1 MRGVPGYGS
10 GTWLLSAS
18 LVAVS
23 ARCRHDVPTPSPLG
37 AVEPWQSELHA
48 GRAQAAWDQFA
59 ERYRRLILATIRR
72 LILDH
77 DDVMDVYATV
87 CEALSADDCARLRR
101 YAVHAAPDESVA
113 AGVRHA
119 SVATWLVVVVRNLT
133 IDWRRHR
140 DGRRRVAVP
149 GHLSPL
155 QQRIHA
161 TICAGCSSHVEAYE
175 LLRAREGAWMPFEEF
190 LREVSTTLRLAPCG
204 DETRRQLAAATPLHD
219 DIASETGDPAEL
231 AELARRIAAALAT
244 CPDDV
249 RVAVE
254 LFVVEGLP
262 ADQVARLVGWPSAK
276 TVYNRVYRA
285 LASMRADFVRHG
297 IALGDL

>member
-1 MRGVPGYGS
+1 VES
-10 GTWLLSAS
+10 WL
-18 LVAVS
+18 
-23 ARCRHDVPTPSPLG
+23 
-37 AVEPWQSELHA
+37 SELHQ
-48 GRAQAAWDQFA
+48 GHVQAAWDLFA

-72 LILDH
+72 LVPDH

-87 CEALSADDCARLRR
+87 CESLSADDCARLRR
-101 YAVHAAPDESVA
+101 YSEHAADDAPGA
-113 AGVRHA
+113 RQA

-133 IDWRRHR
+133 TDWRRHR
-140 DGRRRVAVP
+140 DGRRRIAVP
-149 GHLSPL
+149 AGLSPL

-161 TICAGCSSHVEAYE
+161 AICGGGCSHVEAYE
-175 LLRAREGAWMPFEEF
+175 VVRAGTDPWMPFEEF
-190 LREVSTTLRLAPCG
+190 LREVRTTLRVAPCAG
-204 DETRRQLAAATPLHD
+204 DARRHAAAPSPLRD
-219 DIASETGDPAEL
+219 DMASDAGDPTEA
-231 AELARRIAAALAT
+231 AELARRIAAALAS

-262 ADQVARLVGWPSAK
+262 ADQVARVVGWPNAK

-297 IALGDL
+297 IGPADL